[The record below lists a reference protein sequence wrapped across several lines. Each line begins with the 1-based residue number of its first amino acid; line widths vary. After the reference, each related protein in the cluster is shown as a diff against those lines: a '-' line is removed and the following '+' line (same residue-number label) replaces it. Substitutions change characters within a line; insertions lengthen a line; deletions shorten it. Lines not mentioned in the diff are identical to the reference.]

1 MNNADCTSPADCN
14 VVGESITHDSAH
26 LHVTGEARYTDDIPE
41 LRGTVHAALGLS
53 SQAHARIVTLDLAAV
68 RAAPGVVA
76 VFTAADVPGVNDCAP
91 VIHDDPILAEGSVQ
105 YVGQPIFMV
114 VATTVDQ
121 ARRAVRLAKTEYQPL
136 PALLDYDEA
145 IAADSF
151 ILPGVTLERG
161 ACADALA
168 DAPLRLSGRIGIGG
182 QEQFYLEGQIAYAV
196 PREDGTMLVYS
207 STQHPTE
214 GQTKIAAALGVS
226 ANAVVVEC
234 RRMGGGFGGKESQA
248 TLPACAAAV
257 AALHLARPVKLRY
270 DRDDDFLITGKR
282 HDFRADY
289 SVGYDAEGQL
299 LGVDL
304 TLASRCGFS
313 VDLSRAV
320 NDRAVLHADN
330 AYFLPAVRVSSLRLK
345 THMQSATA
353 FRGFGGPQGM
363 LAIEAVIDDVARA
376 LALDPLEV
384 RRRNF
389 YGTGE
394 RAVTHYGQ
402 TVEDFILPD
411 LVDELADFSDYA
423 SRRLQIREWNRSS
436 AWTKRGIALT
446 PLKFGIAF
454 TASFMNQGSALINV
468 YTDGSV
474 SVNHGGTEMGQGLYT
489 KVAQVVAE
497 VFKIDVSHIRV
508 AATNT
513 GKVPNT
519 SPTAASSGTDINA
532 HAAQIAAL
540 TLRERLAGVAAQ
552 SFGVDSAAVQLA
564 AGELRAAGRS
574 MSFAAAAR
582 LAHMN
587 RVPLSATGFYRTP
600 KIGYDPETL
609 IGRPFHYFSYGAA
622 VSEVAI
628 DVLTGESR
636 LLRVDALHDVGHSI
650 NPAIDRGQVEGGFV
664 QGLGWLT
671 TEELVW
677 DRSGRLRTHAPSTY
691 KIPVASDVPE
701 HFDVRLYER
710 GRNIEDTVHRSKA
723 VGEPPLMLPIS
734 AFLAIKDAISAV
746 AGYRLAVSLDA
757 PATAERILAAIDVQ
771 RAGTV

>member
-1 MNNADCTSPADCN
+1 
-14 VVGESITHDSAH
+14 
-26 LHVTGEARYTDDIPE
+26 
-41 LRGTVHAALGLS
+41 
-53 SQAHARIVTLDLAAV
+53 
-68 RAAPGVVA
+68 
-76 VFTAADVPGVNDCAP
+76 
-91 VIHDDPILAEGSVQ
+91 
-105 YVGQPIFMV
+105 
-114 VATTVDQ
+114 
-121 ARRAVRLAKTEYQPL
+121 
-136 PALLDYDEA
+136 
-145 IAADSF
+145 
-151 ILPGVTLERG
+151 
-161 ACADALA
+161 
-168 DAPLRLSGRIGIGG
+168 
-182 QEQFYLEGQIAYAV
+182 
-196 PREDGTMLVYS
+196 
-207 STQHPTE
+207 
-214 GQTKIAAALGVS
+214 
-226 ANAVVVEC
+226 
-234 RRMGGGFGGKESQA
+234 
-248 TLPACAAAV
+248 
-257 AALHLARPVKLRY
+257 
-270 DRDDDFLITGKR
+270 
-282 HDFRADY
+282 
-289 SVGYDAEGQL
+289 
-299 LGVDL
+299 
-304 TLASRCGFS
+304 
-313 VDLSRAV
+313 
-320 NDRAVLHADN
+320 
-330 AYFLPAVRVSSLRLK
+330 
-345 THMQSATA
+345 
-353 FRGFGGPQGM
+353 
-363 LAIEAVIDDVARA
+363 
-376 LALDPLEV
+376 
-384 RRRNF
+384 
-389 YGTGE
+389 
-394 RAVTHYGQ
+394 
-402 TVEDFILPD
+402 
-411 LVDELADFSDYA
+411 
-423 SRRLQIREWNRSS
+423 
-436 AWTKRGIALT
+436 
-446 PLKFGIAF
+446 
-454 TASFMNQGSALINV
+454 MNQGSALINV

-757 PATAERILAAIDVQ
+757 AGNWNGKRFNLLANYFIEPPIS
-771 RAGTV
+771 R